1 MGRRDRSG
9 FSCGRTS
16 WGSNSLPHTPHPG
29 SLLSEAPT
37 GPRGTPRGTGAEG
50 GKHRVSPQDPSRC
63 AGVPR
68 VPPWS
73 PTTRSPTCTLP
84 LDQFCCIVFYEHAD
98 GMARARGKVL
108 PWDKKLTLANSKFTA
123 CIFIFL
129 IPAPSA
135 SNWGSTSPFSPL
147 ISPAR
152 SYLFFS
158 FYAAGPSRCPP
169 AGAGDSI
176 LPPECPGGDQQAT
189 RPAPGAEGNP
199 VSASPCCL
207 RDGGAP
213 HPHSMPGGGAMPPPM
228 RKTDINQPAL

>member
-1 MGRRDRSG
+1 MPASPA
-9 FSCGRTS
+9 
-16 WGSNSLPHTPHPG
+16 LP
-29 SLLSEAPT
+29 
-37 GPRGTPRGTGAEG
+37 PR
-50 GKHRVSPQDPSRC
+50 
-63 AGVPR
+63 
-68 VPPWS
+68 S

-84 LDQFCCIVFYEHAD
+84 LDRFCCIVFYEHAD

-147 ISPAR
+147 ISPAC

-158 FYAAGPSRCPP
+158 FYAAGPSRRPP
-169 AGAGDSI
+169 AGVGGSI

-189 RPAPGAEGNP
+189 RPALGAEGHP

-207 RDGGAP
+207 KGWR
-213 HPHSMPGGGAMPPPM
+213 HPPPTFHAWGG
-228 RKTDINQPAL
+228 RHLPPPRRDKDRHQPTRTLN